1 MSMGLPVVAP
11 ASGGPATYVEDGV
24 TGLLVDTTDPGAL
37 GSGIAHALDIAAG
50 PDADDAADRARDMV
64 ARTFTIQAMAGTL
77 SRVYRDV
84 AAADDRTLWELSA
97 S

>member
-1 MSMGLPVVAP
+1 
-11 ASGGPATYVEDGV
+11 
-24 TGLLVDTTDPGAL
+24 
-37 GSGIAHALDIAAG
+37 
-50 PDADDAADRARDMV
+50 MV